1 MTWSQGGSDLSGCSR
16 FSEAASKLGS
26 DGTEAFGA
34 LSVASDSRQDLPCD
48 SDALL

>member
-1 MTWSQGGSDLSGCSR
+1 MTWSQDGSGLSGCSR
-16 FSEAASKLGS
+16 FGEAASELGS

-34 LSVASDSRQDLPCD
+34 LSVASDSRQDLPRN